1 MPVGTDVEEPC
12 SAHCCWT
19 VGSLQEVKIST
30 SMDRID
36 LDIRCWALDLLRRQE
51 AVGDEVS

>member
-1 MPVGTDVEEPC
+1 MSVDTDAEGPC
-12 SAHCCWT
+12 SAHCCWM

-36 LDIRCWALDLLRRQE
+36 LDIRYWA
-51 AVGDEVS
+51 